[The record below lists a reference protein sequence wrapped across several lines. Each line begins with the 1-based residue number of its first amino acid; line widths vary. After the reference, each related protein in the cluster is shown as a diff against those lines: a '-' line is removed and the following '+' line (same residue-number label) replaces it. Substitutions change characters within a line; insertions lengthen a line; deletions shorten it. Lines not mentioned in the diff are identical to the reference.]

1 MIMDQEL
8 LLSNEQD
15 IGAGAGTQVSTNTID
30 MGAAKPIGQG
40 RQMYVVII
48 IDESFAGSTSIN
60 FQVVTDTEETLSS
73 PTVQIET
80 GAIAIGSLTAGRA
93 AIVLPIGSA
102 IGTEE
107 RYLGLN
113 YVEAGSS
120 SSAGKVTAFV
130 ALDPPHNN

>member
-1 MIMDQEL
+1 MYIDKEL
-8 LLSNEQD
+8 ELSSEQD

-30 MGAAKPIGQG
+30 LTVAKNLAKGKQL
-40 RQMYVVII
+40 YAVII
-48 IDESFAGSTSIN
+48 IDETFANSTSIN
-60 FQVVTDTEETLSS
+60 FQVVTDTVANLAS

-93 AIVLPIGSA
+93 AIVIPIGSA

-113 YVEAGSS
+113 YVEAGSAS
-120 SSAGKVTAFV
+120 NAGKVTAFI
-130 ALDPPHNN
+130 AFEAP